1 MKFKR
6 RRVWSSI
13 LIGLG
18 SSTSIIDNGWSYIVG
33 EHMLHTWFHYYFLFI
48 SCVLFLSC
56 SVQTPYLLVV
66 SFQAW
71 HVRYAHDMSIECVEM
86 PTHTTREYYDRAN
99 SSSAEN
105 CWAFQSKRSRWGG
118 QPSTE
123 ICWRSSVESVIWGA
137 SLIWR
142 GWPSHSWALLQTYEV
157 AVAATCWGF
166 YRFNSCKNIMF
177 RTIN

>member
-1 MKFKR
+1 MANYIMKFKR

-71 HVRYAHDMSIECVEM
+71 HVRYAHDMSIEECVEM
-86 PTHTTREYYDRAN
+86 PTHNLDKTMHNMWLQQYGNKLTCLYETIVD
-99 SSSAEN
+99 
-105 CWAFQSKRSRWGG
+105 CLHQS
-118 QPSTE
+118 PY
-123 ICWRSSVESVIWGA
+123 V
-137 SLIWR
+137 
-142 GWPSHSWALLQTYEV
+142 Y
-157 AVAATCWGF
+157 
-166 YRFNSCKNIMF
+166 CKL
-177 RTIN
+177 